1 MSSKTEPIRLVVFVL
16 VVFCLGACAPPPV
29 QVVRVEV
36 TVTHTP
42 GPSPTPVPTWT
53 PTPVPTATP
62 IPPAHVEALVPDGV
76 SPLEPV
82 TLGALFVP
90 PEGVA
95 VEARLSA
102 TVMDPAAEVYATFEL
117 SEREG
122 SRYLAAAPL
131 QLPLAPLPGYWWLIV
146 HTEMQVPVMGDPARF
161 FKIEPVVFR
170 ELTGTLPSGVTIR
183 MPLAFDEVLAQG
195 DRRAG
200 GRIWRHRDG
209 EVALWWSPGPT
220 EDLLLSNA
228 LVALESTYAADERET
243 AAPTPT
249 EVFETTWQDRQA
261 FEFPENWPGGD
272 GGPGVAWVIQGE
284 DEWLYILRVRATGGD
299 AIPLLHLQV
308 AETFGFLP
316 LDG

>member
-1 MSSKTEPIRLVVFVL
+1 MSSKTKPIRLAVFVL
-16 VVFCLGACAPPPV
+16 VAFYLGACAPPPV

-36 TVTHTP
+36 TATHTP
-42 GPSPTPVPTWT
+42 GPSPTPAPTWT

-62 IPPAHVEALVPDGV
+62 IPPAHVEAIVPEGV
-76 SPLEPV
+76 SPLDPV
-82 TLGALFVP
+82 VMGAAFVP
-90 PEGVA
+90 PDGVA
-95 VEARLSA
+95 AEANLSA

-146 HTEMQVPVMGDPARF
+146 HAETQVPVKGHPARF

-170 ELTGTLPSGVTIR
+170 ELTGTLPSGVTMR
-183 MPLAFDEVLAQG
+183 VPLAFDEVLAQG
-195 DRRAG
+195 DQRAG
-200 GRIWRHRDG
+200 GRIWRHREG
-209 EVALWWSPGPT
+209 EVALWWTPGPT

-228 LVALESTYAADERET
+228 LVALESTYAADARET

-249 EVFETTWQDRQA
+249 EVSETTWQDRRA
-261 FEFPENWPGGD
+261 FEFPETWSGDD
-272 GGPGVAWVIQGE
+272 GGPAVAWVIQGA

-299 AIPLLHLQV
+299 MIPVLHQEV
-308 AETFGFLP
+308 AESFGFLNP
-316 LDG
+316 DS